1 MKLSFAVHNDEYI
14 RVSKDNNS
22 LKEVTTF
29 FDNEFNLL
37 FKDNQILIP
46 FPNLY
51 AKNGFN

>member
-14 RVSKDNNS
+14 RVNKDNNS

-37 FKDNQILIP
+37 LKIIKF
-46 FPNLY
+46 
-51 AKNGFN
+51 